1 MSRAFAHG
9 KNISYLPI
17 LEAFRSYFGFA
28 YDAPTR
34 ARFATDS
41 IASTI
46 LE

>member
-9 KNISYLPI
+9 KNITYLPI
-17 LEAFRSYFGFA
+17 LEAFCSYIGIA
-28 YDAPTR
+28 YDAPTLP
-34 ARFATDS
+34 RFATDS